1 MSKLS
6 KSQNQ
11 RLDKI
16 CEGIVGDF
24 ISGCGV
30 WCQAK
35 KWVKKTAAKYNPF
48 KEGLNKEELVEKI
61 LQEMKK
67 EYE

>member
-1 MSKLS
+1 MSKLN
-6 KSQNQ
+6 KFQEQ

-16 CEGIVGDF
+16 INEGICGL
-24 ISGCGV
+24 GCQA
-30 WCQAK
+30 WKAAK

-48 KEGLNKEELVEKI
+48 NEGLNKEELVEKI